1 MQTTQDTAMKTQDEL
16 EQLGLGRLTLA
27 QFTGTS
33 AYYRISRRH
42 LLTDGTKYLA
52 EKGACFWMMDAVASH
67 LCEIG
72 TEDWFVLIRVQ
83 VSEGRA
89 VMIYEDGN
97 GREHARQAIPYT
109 DFALSEITLYACW
122 DQEHWVIMLPSEY

>member
-1 MQTTQDTAMKTQDEL
+1 MRKTFDPTQLTQFIGTT
-16 EQLGLGRLTLA
+16 G
-27 QFTGTS
+27 
-33 AYYRISRRH
+33 YYRISRRH

-52 EKGACFWMMDAVASH
+52 EKGECFWMMDAVASH

-89 VMIYEDGN
+89 VMVYEDGN
-97 GREHARQAIPYT
+97 GLEHARQAIPYT
-109 DFALSEITLYACW
+109 DIPLSEITLYACW
-122 DQEHWVIMLPSEY
+122 NQVHWVIMLPSEY